1 MTATPAP
8 PRAESKA
15 QIEWNHLKQ
24 HFLASL
30 GVNAIIL
37 IPIILSLRLYL
48 DDHPRALF
56 GTLGWDRDARP
67 AASIFFYLLNLGS
80 PLVAASPLYQIIAL
94 IFISIT
100 CAIVARAFKIRSA
113 LIGALCTLPMIGQPY
128 FLANLSFGFDSAS
141 MALAQLLAITA
152 AALIWE
158 FRGKKSFALATM
170 LLVGSLLT
178 YQASASSFL
187 VFSLM
192 LSLASLLEILG
203 DKQKYNFFSPALKS
217 LGCYVI
223 SLAII
228 GVYVRHF
235 WKARSTYAS
244 ESSKLLDFNLQLP
257 GSILNNATKYLRTY
271 WNDWAHTPL
280 PWLILILGVI
290 LIGSQ
295 LGSKRNGAWT
305 GPILLLI
312 VLFAPGASL
321 LLAAPPTDL
330 PRTLVFIGP
339 LLSSLS
345 LLVIKSLTQLKLN
358 SKIWTTIG
366 LIPIGLLAW
375 LFILVTFSYAH
386 AAQAQQEF
394 EAGKV
399 SRLIDQIN
407 RLNPPFQWREIQGI
421 SYSGSVQRAPIVQN
435 SVRKFAVVDRLI
447 FRLIADNNGIGL
459 NIMNIHGL
467 PPLKLMPAAPLDAN
481 EMSCTARDGNTV
493 CSSEY
498 IVQFEDG
505 VLRVR
510 FL

>member
-1 MTATPAP
+1 MITHA
-8 PRAESKA
+8 RCS
-15 QIEWNHLKQ
+15 
-24 HFLASL
+24 
-30 GVNAIIL
+30 
-37 IPIILSLRLYL
+37 
-48 DDHPRALF
+48 
-56 GTLGWDRDARP
+56 TLGWDRDARP

-80 PLVAASPLYQIIAL
+80 PIVAASPLYQIIAL
-94 IFISIT
+94 VFISIA
-100 CAIVARAFKIRSA
+100 CAIVASAFKIRSA

-187 VFSLM
+187 VLSLM
-192 LSLASLLEILG
+192 LSLASLLEIRG
-203 DKQKYNFFSPALKS
+203 DKQKHNFSLQALKS

-235 WKARSTYAS
+235 WNAPSTYAS
-244 ESSKLLDFNLQLP
+244 KASELLDLNLQLP

-280 PWLILILGVI
+280 PFLILILGI
-290 LIGSQ
+290 FLIGSQ
-295 LGSKRNGAWT
+295 MGSKRNVVWT

-345 LLVIKSLTQLKLN
+345 LLVIKSLTLLKVN
-358 SKIWTTIG
+358 SKTWTSIG

-375 LFILVTFSYAH
+375 LCILVTFSYAH
-386 AAQAQQEF
+386 AAQAQREF
-394 EAGKV
+394 EVGKV

-407 RLNPPFQWREIQGI
+407 RIDPPIQWRKIQGI
-421 SYSGSVQRAPIVQN
+421 SYSGGVQRALLVQN
-435 SVRKFAVVDRLI
+435 TVRKFPFMDRLI
-447 FRLIADNNGIGL
+447 FRLIADSNDIGL
-459 NIMNIHGL
+459 SMMNSHGL
-467 PPLKLMPAAPLDAN
+467 PPTKLISAAALDAN
-481 EMSCTARDGNTV
+481 EISCMTRNGNTV

-498 IVQFEDG
+498 IVQFKDG
-505 VLRVR
+505 VLKVH